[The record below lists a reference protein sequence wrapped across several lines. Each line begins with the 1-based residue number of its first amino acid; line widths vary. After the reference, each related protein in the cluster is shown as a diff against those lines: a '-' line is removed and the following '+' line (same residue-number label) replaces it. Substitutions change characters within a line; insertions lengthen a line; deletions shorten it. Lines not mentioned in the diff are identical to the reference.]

1 MTAQGKEHGQIKV
14 VRGNELDPNTNQTDH
29 LPRRTGVDAP
39 NLWMGKV
46 VGEPHE
52 DSGAHHHGEA
62 ETAGYVLSGRTR
74 ILYGEGFTK
83 YVDLEPGDFIY
94 VPPYVPHIERNLYD
108 EPVVF
113 ITARNPGNIVV
124 NLETE
129 EEIEEAFRRPGLK
142 EPVVVRAAE
151 LDARTDQTHNLP
163 RKTGVDAPNLWMG
176 KVSGAPK
183 GDSGA
188 HHHGEAETAGYV
200 LSGSTRIL
208 YGDRFEQYVDLEAGD
223 FIYVPP
229 YVPHIER
236 NLSDEPVVFIT
247 ARNPRNVVVN
257 LE

>member
-1 MTAQGKEHGQIKV
+1 MTQMSEIKV
-14 VRGNELDPNTNQTDH
+14 VRAKELDPNTNQTDN

-46 VGEPHE
+46 TGAPKG
-52 DSGAHHHGEA
+52 DSGAHHHGDA
-62 ETAGYVLSGRTR
+62 ETAGYILSGHTR
-74 ILYGEGFTK
+74 ILYGEGFRQ
-83 YVDLEPGDFIY
+83 YVDLGPGDFIY
-94 VPPYVPHIERNLYD
+94 VPPYVPHIERNLTD

-124 NLETE
+124 NLGTQD
-129 EEIEEAFRRPGLK
+129 EIEEAFRRPGLQEIK
-142 EPVVVRAAE
+142 VVRGAE
-151 LDARTDQTHNLP
+151 LDARTDQTRNLP

-176 KVSGAPK
+176 KVTGAPK

-188 HHHGEAETAGYV
+188 HHHGDAETAGYI

-208 YGDRFEQYVDLEAGD
+208 YGENFEQYVDLEEGD

-229 YVPHIER
+229 NVPHIER

-247 ARNPRNVVVN
+247 ARNPRNIVVN
-257 LE
+257 LK